1 MPEPGTL
8 VVIYGG
14 PSAEHEISCISARR
28 IAQTALDRAWPVR
41 LVGLTHAKEWVDA
54 QSELVD
60 IDMGE
65 ALESPD
71 ELLARQ
77 PDAAL
82 PRLDD
87 LPPDAVVFPVLHG
100 PFGEDGVIQ
109 GHLEGLGVP
118 YVGAGVLAS
127 AVCMDKGIAKSVLH

>member
-41 LVGLTHAKEWVDA
+41 LVGLTHAKQWVDA

-71 ELLARQ
+71 ELLAKH
-77 PDAAL
+77 PDAEL
-82 PRLDD
+82 SD
-87 LPPDAVVFPVLHG
+87 LATTCRPTPSSSPSCTG
-100 PFGEDGVIQ
+100 P
-109 GHLEGLGVP
+109 
-118 YVGAGVLAS
+118 S
-127 AVCMDKGIAKSVLH
+127 ARTG